1 MPQIE
6 QIAATYA
13 SQIFWLLIVFGLIY
27 FGIGRG
33 MVPRIQGTVE
43 KRDAQIA
50 EDLAAATRA
59 GQEADAT
66 EEAWRTRM
74 AEARQAALAET
85 NAAKAKATADAADR
99 AKTANAAMQA
109 RLAAAEVEVD
119 QARASAL
126 ASLEAVAA
134 DAAQGIVA
142 KLAGIEVS
150 RDAADAAVRKVVA
163 HG

>member
-13 SQIFWLLIVFGLIY
+13 SQIFWLLIIFGLIY

-33 MVPRIQGTVE
+33 MVPRIQGTVDR
-43 KRDAQIA
+43 RDAQIA
-50 EDLAAATRA
+50 DDLAAATRA
-59 GQEADAT
+59 SQEADAT
-66 EEAWRTRM
+66 EEAWRARM
-74 AEARQAALAET
+74 AEARAAALAET

-99 AKTANAAMQA
+99 ARTANQAMQV
-109 RLAAAEVEVD
+109 RLNAAEADVD
-119 QARASAL
+119 QARTSAL
-126 ASLEAVAA
+126 ASLEDIAA

-142 KLAGIEVS
+142 KLGGLEVG
-150 RDAADAAVRKVVA
+150 RDTAVAAVRKVVA

>member
-50 EDLAAATRA
+50 DDLAAATRA

-109 RLAAAEVEVD
+109 RLAAAEVEVG
-119 QARASAL
+119 QARTSAL

-142 KLAGIEVS
+142 KLAGVEVS
-150 RDAADAAVRKVVA
+150 REAADAAVRKVVA

>member
-50 EDLAAATRA
+50 DDLAAATRA

-85 NAAKAKATADAADR
+85 NAAKAKATADAAER
-99 AKTANAAMQA
+99 AKAANAAMQA
-109 RLAAAEVEVD
+109 RLDAAEVEVN

-126 ASLEAVAA
+126 ASREDVAA

-150 RDAADAAVRKVVA
+150 REAAADAVRKAVA